1 MMYANFMK
9 KKDNKTIKVIDLLD
23 KIANGEEVPKKIK
36 YKGDILKYDEDIKD
50 YMGISKTGS
59 GSFFNYLFVNNATD
73 KFNNDEVEIIE
84 ESEQEIDIQ
93 AIEEIIDYRTSE
105 DDLYNDNFGDF
116 KSTINEL
123 VQAVKQLDRK
133 YKGE

>member
-9 KKDNKTIKVIDLLD
+9 KKDNKTIKVIDLLN

-73 KFNNDEVEIIE
+73 KFINDEVEIIE